1 MIFYNVLDKDKL
13 LVFYQ
18 AFHFWSTVHF
28 IYSMRIVFY
37 SSVLA
42 YHLEFRSMY
51 EVCEGSGGQSNKYP
65 C

>member
-13 LVFYQ
+13 LIFYQ

-42 YHLEFRSMY
+42 YHYAWGVF
-51 EVCEGSGGQSNKYP
+51 EGSDGQSNKYP